1 MKHNVGSVV
10 LACTAAFAVAAAC
23 VGSEA
28 GASKGDAEAFPPA
41 GFRFSDDA
49 FEASFWGRT
58 YSYRESAFPASV
70 RIAGREVFNAP
81 MSLHAKF
88 GETEGVFRDWKYT
101 LFSSNADAVVV
112 LASAHCSNVIV
123 NAAITF
129 ERDGMARTDLKLV
142 PYGYYS
148 LEKIRDYEP
157 DLSAFWVEIDMKGDS
172 SGLFHF
178 WPNSDNSIVPAQD
191 VLNSG
196 ATVSRELPFKAWTW
210 CGWEDGGFGVACES
224 AAAFEL
230 DDERRCISVSRSDA
244 STRIRYRLLDRMPA
258 AWRGRRDRWDAP
270 LMPVE
275 WTFAVQAT
283 PVKPR
288 PVGDVGVYRRLHI
301 YDVPGTRILETG
313 VPERFG
319 RAGVKYA
326 VLHSTFSRAEG
337 FGVIGD
343 KREFREIVD
352 RFHRNGVKV
361 LVYYGFEFPTIMPS
375 WNEKRAEYLIEDA
388 KGRNVGGWQAT
399 THRAYQS
406 CYKSEWAGEVARNA
420 CAVVD
425 EFGLDGIYTDGMY
438 IPWEC
443 ANARHGCGWADS
455 SGRRHT
461 TFPIFAVRD
470 LVRRLHREM
479 RARGCTIEAHQSA
492 CMVAPLLSFADT
504 CFDGE
509 NIQATLAK
517 NPEFLSTDA
526 FRCEYSGYAFGLPM
540 TFIAYTNDKLTIE
553 MLEAITLV
561 HNVHPVPRELSDLDF
576 VSRVWRIFE
585 ERSLDSA
592 EFVPYWR
599 ERLCDVPGVYASS
612 YRDGH
617 RTTVVASNLSSA
629 DKTVPLPVPPGVRQV
644 RDLLSGETFAPVGGK
659 VEFVARP
666 FRPRILAMDR

>member
-1 MKHNVGSVV
+1 MKRTMP
-10 LACTAAFAVAAAC
+10 AIAATAALVAFCAAA
-23 VGSEA
+23 E
-28 GASKGDAEAFPPA
+28 EPFPPVA
-41 GFRFSDDA
+41 CRFSERA
-49 FEASFWGRT
+49 FEVEFWGRA
-58 YSYRESAFPASV
+58 YRYENSAFPVSV
-70 RIAGREVFNAP
+70 RTAGRELFNAP

-88 GETEGVFRDWKYT
+88 GDEEGTFRDWKYT

-112 LASAHCSNVIV
+112 LASAHCSNTMV

-142 PYGYYS
+142 PYGYHS
-148 LEKIRDYEP
+148 LEGIRDYDP
-157 DLSAFWVEIDMKGDS
+157 TLSAFWFEVDMKEES

-178 WPNSDNSIVPAQD
+178 WPNSENSIVPAQD

-196 ATVSRELPFKAWTW
+196 ATVSRDLPFKAWTW

-224 AAAFEL
+224 SESFEL
-230 DDERRCISVSRSDA
+230 DDPGACISVARSA
-244 STRIRYRLLDRMPA
+244 GSTRIRYRLLDHMPA

-270 LMPVE
+270 LMPVA
-275 WTFAVQAT
+275 WTFALQAT

-301 YDVPGTRILETG
+301 YDVPATGILANG
-313 VPERFG
+313 IPERFAK
-319 RAGVKYA
+319 AGVKYA
-326 VLHSTFSRAEG
+326 VLHSTYSRAEG
-337 FGVIGD
+337 FGVVGD
-343 KREFREIVD
+343 KREFHEIVD

-406 CYKSEWAGEVARNA
+406 CYKSRWADEVARNA
-420 CAVVD
+420 CEVVD

-443 ANARHGCGWADS
+443 ANGRHGCGWSDAQ
-455 SGRRHT
+455 GRRHT

-470 LVRRLHREM
+470 LVRRLYREIH
-479 RARGCTIEAHQSA
+479 ARGGVIEVHQSA

-517 NPEFLSTDA
+517 NPAFLSTDA
-526 FRCEYSGYAFGLPM
+526 FRCEYSGYAFGIPM

-576 VSRVWRIFE
+576 VSRVWRIYE
-585 ERSLDSA
+585 ERALDSA

-599 ERLCDVPGVYASS
+599 NGVCAVPGVCVSL
-612 YRDGH
+612 YRDGR
-617 RTTVVASNLSSA
+617 RTTAVASNLTNA
-629 DKTVPLPVPPGVRQV
+629 RKTAAMAVPAGVKRV
-644 RDLLSGETFAPVGGK
+644 RDLLSGEAFAASGGK
-659 VEFVARP
+659 VEFPAEP
-666 FRPRILAMDR
+666 FRVRIRTLDE